1 MSNFEKTHQYY
12 SQAIVALANPYSV
25 IFSDVR
31 NSSVENIKLL
41 KEAAD
46 KNQLELLKKTSN
58 TVNSIKTMLALI
70 KESHDQL
77 TKSRN
82 AIQNMLNKSHSQ
94 TIEQHAAAIFQESDD
109 SEEKSGEND
118 WSDEV
123 IIT

>member
-1 MSNFEKTHQYY
+1 MANFEKTHLYY
-12 SQAIVALANPYSV
+12 SQAIVSLANPYSQ
-25 IFSDVR
+25 IFADVR
-31 NSSVENIKLL
+31 NSSVINIKDL
-41 KEAAD
+41 KDAAD
-46 KNQLELLKKTSN
+46 KNQLELLKKTNS
-58 TVNSIKTMLALI
+58 TVQSIKTMLGLI
-70 KESHDQL
+70 KDSHDPL

-82 AIQNMLNKSHSQ
+82 AIQAMLNKSHSQ